1 MSQLIGG
8 RKRQNT
14 EMEAAWG
21 TLDRTL
27 PSSSRKR
34 ERARCPCLPY
44 SAYQREMSDPAANF
58 SSSPSGP
65 VVCLGF
71 GQLPL

>member
-21 TLDRTL
+21 HLGQ
-27 PSSSRKR
+27 SSSQLLQEENRR
-34 ERARCPCLPY
+34 DSPAL
-44 SAYQREMSDPAANF
+44 SAYQREISDPAANF
-58 SSSPSGP
+58 SSTPQGP
-65 VVCLGF
+65 VVCLGH
-71 GQLPL
+71 GQLPP